1 MSDTPGGS
9 IREHFG
15 QVVDPRIERSKQH
28 LLLDMIII
36 AICAVICGADNWVE
50 IEQFGNDKLEWFRT
64 FLSLPNGIPSHDTF
78 GDVFAR
84 IDPAQFQAGFRAW
97 VQALVQLLPGDIIPI
112 DGKVLCGSLDSAAG
126 QKPLDMV
133 SAWAGR
139 AQLVLG
145 QVKVD
150 QKSNEITAIPELLAL
165 LALKGCIVTIDA
177 IGCQREIAQA
187 ILDKEAD
194 YVLALKANQ
203 GHLLADVTDIFTT
216 ARAVAFKDVACD
228 QTHTTDKAHGRME
241 SRRCWTISDPMELS
255 YLRDYRDWPQLRS
268 LVMLEASRQ
277 LGTHMTVERRYYIS
291 SLVLTATRALEI
303 VRAHWGIEN
312 AVHWVLDV
320 AFREDDCRVHTD
332 FAPQNLAVI
341 RHVALNMLKQEQTVK
356 VGIKAK
362 RLKAGWS
369 TDYLRTV
376 LST

>member
-1 MSDTPGGS
+1 MSEIAGGS

-28 LLLDMIII
+28 QLLDMIII

-50 IEQFGNDKLEWFRT
+50 IEQFGNDKLDWFRT

-84 IDPAQFQAGFRAW
+84 IDPDQFQTGFRSW
-97 VQALVQLLPGDIIPI
+97 VQTLVQLLPGDIIPI
-112 DGKVLCGSLDSAAG
+112 DGKVLCGTLDQSSG

-133 SAWAGR
+133 SAWASR

-165 LALKGCIVTIDA
+165 LALQGCIVSIDA

-194 YVLALKANQ
+194 YVLALKGNQ
-203 GHLLADVTDIFTT
+203 GHLLADVTDVFAT
-216 ARAVAFKDVACD
+216 ARAVDFKEVAHD
-228 QTHTTDKAHGRME
+228 QTHSTGKDHGRIE
-241 SRRCWTISDPMELS
+241 TRRCWAISAPRELS
-255 YLRDYRDWPQLRS
+255 YLRDYREWPQLRS
-268 LVMLEASRQ
+268 VVMLEATRQ
-277 LGTHMTVERRYYIS
+277 LGAHTTVDRRYYIS
-291 SLVLTATRALEI
+291 SLVLSAKQALAI

-320 AFREDDCRVHTD
+320 AFREDDCRVRSD

-341 RHVALNMLKQEQTVK
+341 RHLALNLLKQEKTAK

-369 TDYLRTV
+369 TAYLRKV

>member
-1 MSDTPGGS
+1 MSETPGGS

-28 LLLDMIII
+28 QLLDMIII

-50 IEQFGNDKLEWFRT
+50 IEQFGNDKLDWFQT

-84 IDPAQFQAGFRAW
+84 IDPLQFQAGFRSW
-97 VQALVQLLPGDIIPI
+97 VQTLVRLLPGDIIPI
-112 DGKVLCGSLDSAAG
+112 DGKVLCGSLDSVSG

-150 QKSNEITAIPELLAL
+150 QKSNEISAIPELLAL
-165 LALKGCIVTIDA
+165 LALQGCIVTIDA

-187 ILDKEAD
+187 ILDKDAD
-194 YVLALKANQ
+194 YVLALKGNQ

-216 ARAVAFKDVACD
+216 ARAVDFKDVAHD
-228 QTHTTDKAHGRME
+228 QTHLTGKAHGRME
-241 SRRCWTISDPMELS
+241 TRRCWTISDPMELS

-268 LVMLEASRQ
+268 VVMLEASRQ
-277 LGTHMTVERRYYIS
+277 VGTHLTVDRRYYIS
-291 SLVLTATRALEI
+291 SLVLSATRALEI

-320 AFREDDCRVHTD
+320 AFREDDCRAHTD

-341 RHVALNMLKQEQTVK
+341 RHLALNLLKQEQTAK

-369 TDYLRTV
+369 ADYLRKV
-376 LST
+376 LSN